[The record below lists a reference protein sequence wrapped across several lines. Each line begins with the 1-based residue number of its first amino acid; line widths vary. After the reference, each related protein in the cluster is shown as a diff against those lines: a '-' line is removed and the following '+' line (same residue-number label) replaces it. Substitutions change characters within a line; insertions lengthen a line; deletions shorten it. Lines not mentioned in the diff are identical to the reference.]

1 MRSAKKDKEA
11 LYVFEIVAD
20 VFVGN
25 ERQDVLI
32 EDYVTACSTSESC
45 QKVKR
50 ILAEVQGV
58 FPDLALRIRRIER
71 EIEMQDEV

>member
-11 LYVFEIVAD
+11 LYAFEIVAD

-32 EDYVTACSTSESC
+32 EDYVMACSTSESC

-50 ILAEVQGV
+50 ILAEVQDV
-58 FPDLALRIRRIER
+58 FPDLVLRIRRIER
-71 EIEMQDEV
+71 EIEIQDEV

>member
-1 MRSAKKDKEA
+1 MQSTKKDKEA

-32 EDYVTACSTSESC
+32 EDYVRACSTSESC
-45 QKVKR
+45 QKVKK
-50 ILAEVQGV
+50 ILAEVQNV
-58 FPDLALRIRRIER
+58 FPNLALRIRRIER